1 MTSSILVLGAAG
13 FIGSHLVDAL
23 LAQGET
29 VIGLDNLSTGRME
42 NLVNAQGH
50 GSRFT
55 FALHDVREPLPTWAP
70 IVFNLACPASPKAYQ
85 ADPVGTIETSVVGTL
100 RLIEAAR
107 KRPFTLVHASTSE
120 VYGNPSVSPQPED
133 YWGHVNPIG
142 VRACYDESKRCA
154 EAALISSGVS
164 VRIARIF
171 NTYGPRMAWNDGRAV
186 PAFVHAAINNWTIL
200 LHGNGQQTR
209 SFCFVSDT
217 VRGLLKL
224 LNTNYRIPF
233 NIGNDAEITI
243 RELAEQVLRLTGN
256 SDGPILISERPADD
270 PDRRRPDL
278 SRAREVL
285 NYEPTVTLEQGLCL
299 VIAEART
306 RQKLSQPGYLLDTAG
321 VG

>member
-1 MTSSILVLGAAG
+1 MTYPIVVLGAAG

-42 NLVNAQGH
+42 NLDHAQRYH
-50 GSRFT
+50 RHFM
-55 FALHDVREPLPTWAP
+55 FALHDVRDPLPTWAP

-107 KRPFTLVHASTSE
+107 KRQFIIVHASTSE
-120 VYGNPSVSPQPED
+120 VYGNPTVSPQPED
-133 YWGHVNPIG
+133 YWGNVNPIG
-142 VRACYDESKRCA
+142 ARSCYDESKRCA
-154 EAALISSGVS
+154 ESALVSSHLP
-164 VRIARIF
+164 VRIARLF
-171 NTYGPRMAWNDGRAV
+171 NCFGPRMAWNDGRAV
-186 PAFVHAAINNWTIL
+186 PAFVHAAVHNL
-200 LHGNGQQTR
+200 PLMMHGDGAQTR
-209 SFCFVSDT
+209 SFCFVSDMI
-217 VRGLLKL
+217 RGLIKL
-224 LNTNYRIPF
+224 TSSDYRQPI
-233 NIGNDAEITI
+233 NLGNDTEITI
-243 RELAEQVLRLTGN
+243 RELAETVLRLTGN
-256 SDGPILISERPADD
+256 PNGPIQIFPRLADD

-278 SRAREVL
+278 SRAREFL

-306 RQKLSQPGYLLDTAG
+306 RQKLSQPGYILDATP